1 MDASIKGWV
10 LFPDDGWMY
19 SFSFVREAVKYAQE
33 NDGEFTNDWNR
44 VVKFCEEHGLD
55 YERHRPSEKV

>member
-1 MDASIKGWV
+1 
-10 LFPDDGWMY
+10 MY
-19 SFSFVREAVKYAQE
+19 SFSFVREAVAYAQE